1 MQGGAYTQ
9 PGFACPSHSGNHC
22 TVSVQHKC
30 VAKCLRAI
38 QEALARQK
46 EKDSLEGQMEVKN
59 SRLLHMHEM
68 ISR

>member
-9 PGFACPSHSGNHC
+9 PCFLRPSHNGIHC

-30 VAKCLRAI
+30 VDKGLRAI

-59 SRLLHMHEM
+59 SRLLRMHEM
-68 ISR
+68 INR